1 MRKLLVLFVAAAV
14 FGFAGAH
21 QAADAGHARKA
32 PVKTYVC
39 WASVADSTD
48 CDWLPR
54 HYRVPGVKRATC
66 CNVRGDSDRVD
77 FVLTRRIIAA
87 LAAQGVRTDTMV
99 PGAWAQL
106 QAVCKKHKH

>member
-1 MRKLLVLFVAAAV
+1 MRSFLALFIAAALV
-14 FGFAGAH
+14 GLAGAH

-32 PVKTYVC
+32 AVKTYVC
-39 WASVADSTD
+39 WTSVGGFTD

-66 CNVRGDSDRVD
+66 CNVRADSDRVE

-87 LAAQGVRTDTMV
+87 LAAQGVRTDTMA
-99 PGAWAQL
+99 PGAWAGL
-106 QAVCKKHKH
+106 QAVCKKKH

>member
-1 MRKLLVLFVAAAV
+1 MRSFLALLVAAALV
-14 FGFAGAH
+14 GLAGAH

-39 WASVADSTD
+39 WTAVGGFTD

-66 CNVRGDSDRVD
+66 SNVRADSDRVD

-87 LAAQGVRTDTMV
+87 LAAQGVRTDTMA
-99 PGAWAQL
+99 PGAWAGL
-106 QAVCKKHKH
+106 QAVCKKKH

>member
-1 MRKLLVLFVAAAV
+1 MRKLLVLFVAAAL
-14 FGFAGAH
+14 FGLAGAH
-21 QAADAGHARKA
+21 QAADAGHA
-32 PVKTYVC
+32 PKTYVC
-39 WASVADSTD
+39 WGSVGGATD

>member
-1 MRKLLVLFVAAAV
+1 MRKLLVLFVAAAL
-14 FGFAGAH
+14 FGLAGAH
-21 QAADAGHARKA
+21 QAADAGRAA
-32 PVKTYVC
+32 QTYVC
-39 WASVADSTD
+39 WGSVGGFTD

-66 CNVRGDSDRVD
+66 CNVRGDSDGVD

>member
-1 MRKLLVLFVAAAV
+1 MRKLLVLFIAAAL
-14 FGFAGAH
+14 FGLAGAH
-21 QAADAGHARKA
+21 QAADAGHV
-32 PVKTYVC
+32 PKTYVC
-39 WASVADSTD
+39 WGSVGGFTE

-54 HYRVPGVKRATC
+54 HYRVHGVKRATC